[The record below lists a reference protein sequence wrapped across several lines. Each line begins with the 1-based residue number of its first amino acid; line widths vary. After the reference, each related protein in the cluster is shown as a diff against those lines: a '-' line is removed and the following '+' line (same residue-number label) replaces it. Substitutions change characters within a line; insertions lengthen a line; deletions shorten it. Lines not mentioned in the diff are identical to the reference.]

1 VRYALFCERCGARIV
16 VAAHVGDDEANAIAE
31 HLRAEHPDL
40 MPADRRPD
48 FATLLGYVRVRMT
61 NGGT

>member
-1 VRYALFCERCGARIV
+1 MRYALVCERCGARIV
-16 VAAHVGDDEANAIAE
+16 VAEHVGDAEANAIAE
-31 HLRAEHPDL
+31 HLRAKHADL

>member
-1 VRYALFCERCGARIV
+1 MRYALFCERCGTRIV
-16 VAAHVGDDEANAIAE
+16 VAEYVGDDGANAIAE
-31 HLRAEHPDL
+31 HLRAKHTDL